1 MEKKIKYVNTV
12 THLGRIIDNGCGK
25 KERHNDN
32 VINRINKARGCYMRY
47 QNTVWNNMFINIELK
62 MRLFDSLVVSVLMYS
77 MDTVPVKKSLL
88 ERLQTFIEGCYK
100 RILKINKD
108 VKIKENELIEI
119 LGRDPIEDTWRR
131 KRLNA
136 YSHIARLPYD
146 NPARIVLYGKP
157 TYKMNGRRRR
167 FANVKRT
174 MMKDINKIYDES
186 TYCNLCDRRMRRITT
201 HIRKDT

>member
-1 MEKKIKYVNTV
+1 
-12 THLGRIIDNGCGK
+12 
-25 KERHNDN
+25 
-32 VINRINKARGCYMRY
+32 
-47 QNTVWNNMFINIELK
+47 
-62 MRLFDSLVVSVLMYS
+62 

-108 VKIKENELIEI
+108 VKIKETELIEI
-119 LGRDPIEDTWRR
+119 LGREPIEDTWRR
-131 KRLNA
+131 RRLNA
-136 YSHIARLPYD
+136 YSHIARLPLYD

-174 MMKDINKIYDES
+174 MMKDINKVYDES
-186 TYCNLCDRRMRRITT
+186 TYCNLCD
-201 HIRKDT
+201 